1 MNSLTIAIYYSEND
15 RNGERL
21 EGILRKL
28 VPSKDIQA
36 YRTVDDLSRSL
47 RQPGHTFDIL
57 VLVPAMGP
65 ELLNLLRIRY
75 LLTDL
80 RIVLVLP
87 DRSGDTIARGHTLYP
102 RYVSYADGDFSD
114 VAAVLDK
121 MLQMENGGATV
132 QSAHLH

>member
-1 MNSLTIAIYYSEND
+1 MNTVNVAIYFSENNRD
-15 RNGERL
+15 GERI
-21 EGILRKL
+21 EGILREL
-28 VPSKDIQA
+28 APSEDIRA

-57 VLVPAMGP
+57 VLVPATGP

-80 RIVLVLP
+80 RIVLILP
-87 DRSGDTIARGHTLYP
+87 DRFGDTIALGHTLYP
-102 RYVSYADGDFSD
+102 RYISYAHGDFSD

-121 MLQMENGGATV
+121 MLQRETKPLR
-132 QSAHLH
+132 SALHS